1 MPKQTKN
8 PSRKPSRAEG
18 TGRPHK
24 APSSKKATR
33 AKSPAPKKASASTN
47 TNAGAAGKR
56 VKARSSADAKASA
69 GASTASNARPWRP
82 GREKFL
88 PVTRA
93 DMEARG
99 WDQCDFVYIC
109 GDAYVDHPSFG
120 MAIITRVLEAHGYRV
135 GIICQPDWRDPA
147 SIQVLGEPRLG
158 FLASAGNMDSMVNH
172 YSVTKH
178 RRHTDAYTPGGV
190 AGARPNHAVAVYGN
204 LIRRVYKNTPLIIGG
219 IEASLRRL
227 AHYDYWSDKLKRSIL
242 LDSGADLLI
251 YGMGEHAVV
260 QIADALDAGLPV
272 EQITYVDGTVY
283 RTSGEGA
290 LDQVFDYE
298 LLPSWDELE
307 ADRLAYARSFN
318 VQYRNM
324 DPITAK
330 RLVEPYPN
338 GVYVVQNPPSAI
350 LTEAE
355 MDEVY
360 ELPYA
365 RDWHPDYDAAGGVP
379 AFSEVKFSISSNRGC
394 FGECSFCA
402 LTFHQGRVLQTR
414 SHDSIVREAREL
426 TRDPEFKGYINDV
439 GGPTANFFR
448 TACDKQLKHGVCQN
462 RRCLWPTVC
471 RNMVVDESGYT
482 ALLRDLRHLPGVKK
496 VFVRSGIR
504 FDYTMADASDEFL
517 RELLQHHVSGQ
528 LRLAPEHVS
537 DAVLSVMGKP
547 SRSVYDA
554 FCRRF
559 DALNREYGLEQY
571 VVPYLISSH
580 PGSTMKEAVELAC
593 AVRDMGYMPE
603 QVQDFYPTPSTMST
617 CMYYTGVDP
626 RTMKPIYVAHDPH
639 EKAMQR
645 ALIQYRKP
653 ENYKLV
659 REALEKAGRQDL
671 IGFDKKC
678 LIKPYPPKAS
688 ELTGGK
694 GASRGA
700 GGRSD
705 NGGTSRGGGAG
716 RGSGTGR
723 ASGGRGAG
731 KGGGGGRSASRGGGK
746 GRSTRNGKGSSSKQ

>member
-33 AKSPAPKKASASTN
+33 AKSPTPKKASASTN

-272 EQITYVDGTVY
+272 DQITYVDGTVY

-504 FDYTMADASDEFL
+504 FDYTMADTSDEFL

-705 NGGTSRGGGAG
+705 NGGTSRGSGAG
-716 RGSGTGR
+716 RG
-723 ASGGRGAG
+723 SGGRGAG
-731 KGGGGGRSASRGGGK
+731 KGGGGGGGASRGGGK